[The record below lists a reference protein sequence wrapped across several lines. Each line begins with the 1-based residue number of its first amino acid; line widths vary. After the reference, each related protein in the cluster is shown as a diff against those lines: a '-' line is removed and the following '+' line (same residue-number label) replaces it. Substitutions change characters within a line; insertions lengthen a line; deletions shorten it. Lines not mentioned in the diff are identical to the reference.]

1 MLEVK
6 SISKYYGSYKA
17 VDNLSFKVM
26 SGEVFAL
33 LGLNGAGKT
42 TTFRCI
48 LNLFEPDNGEI
59 LFNGN
64 KLSLDNSNI
73 IGFLAEERALLQK
86 SKVHEQIKLIAQLR
100 GMSNDIIDE
109 KIDYWLERLK
119 ISEHRNKEIK
129 ELSKGNQQKVQFIT
143 AIINDPKLLIL
154 DEPFTGLDPINIEIF
169 KSVINDFRKKGS
181 CIIFSSH
188 RMEHV
193 EEFCEK
199 LTILVKGRSIIE
211 GSVREIKESE
221 GYNNI
226 HIKGTVD
233 IDSLKALEGVTRIVK
248 LASEVIIT
256 VKSKQYVNNIFNYV
270 KTIDNLTLFDVRLPS
285 LNEIFV
291 NKVGE
296 HYEQ

>member
-270 KTIDNLTLFDVRLPS
+270 KTIDNLTLFDVRLPT